1 MNIRDFQHKLL
12 SNIWDVDI
20 ASLPHWRGW
29 LTRLLR
35 IAHVI
40 LRDLA
45 DGMLNLRAMSL
56 VYTTLLSLVPLI
68 AVSFSVLKAFGVH
81 NQVEPMLL
89 AALAPLG
96 DKGIE
101 ISMRIISFVENMKA
115 GVLGSVGLALLFY
128 TVVSLIQKI
137 ERAFNYT
144 WRVSHHRP
152 FAQRFSDYLSVVIIG
167 PVLVFSAIGI
177 TASITNTAVVQHIIA
192 IEPFGT
198 LFIALTKILPY
209 ALIIIAF
216 TAIYSFIPNTR
227 VRIRSAFAG
236 AVVAGIMWET
246 AGWAFASFVVT
257 SAKYTA
263 IYSALATLIFFMVW
277 LYVGWLIL
285 LTGASIA
292 FYHQHPEYMTLRRHD
307 MRLSNRM
314 KEKLALLIMMQVGK
328 NYYQQLPACSRELLS
343 QRYTLPME
351 IIDRAIDHLLQR
363 KLLVETSGEPPGYL
377 PGRSLEKI
385 SLHEILD
392 SIREAG
398 EADHFNIN
406 NIPTDAGVDS
416 VLQGINQAIN
426 SSLANTTLK
435 DLVTSENIIAIK
447 QAQS

>member
-1 MNIRDFQHKLL
+1 MNINNLQNRIS
-12 SNIWDVDI
+12 SNIWDVEI
-20 ASLPHWRGW
+20 NQLPRWRAW
-29 LTRLLR
+29 LTQLLR
-35 IAHVI
+35 ISHVI

-101 ISMRIISFVENMKA
+101 ISGRIISFVENMKA
-115 GVLGSVGLALLFY
+115 GVLGSVGLGLLFY
-128 TVVSLIQKI
+128 TVISLMQKI

-177 TASITNTAVVQHIIA
+177 TASIANTAVVQQIIA

-198 LFIALTKILPY
+198 LFITLTKILPY

-227 VRIRSAFAG
+227 VRLRSALAG
-236 AVVAGIMWET
+236 AIVAGVLWET
-246 AGWAFASFVVT
+246 TGWAFASFVVT

-263 IYSALATLIFFMVW
+263 IYSALATLIFFMIW

-292 FYHQHPEYMTLRRHD
+292 FYHQHPEYMTLQRSD

-314 KEKLALLIMMQVGK
+314 KEKLALLIMTKIGK
-328 NYYQQLPACSRELLS
+328 HYYQQLPACSRESLAHH
-343 QRYTLPME
+343 YKLPME
-351 IIDRAIDHLLQR
+351 IIDRAVDHLLR
-363 KLLVETSGEPPGYL
+363 RNLLIETSGEPSGYL
-377 PGRSLEKI
+377 PARSMDKI
-385 SLHEILD
+385 SLHEIFE
-392 SIREAG
+392 SIRESG
-398 EADHFNIN
+398 ETERFNIGS
-406 NIPTDAGVDS
+406 IPSDASIDAVI
-416 VLQGINQAIN
+416 QRINQTIDG
-426 SSLANTTLK
+426 SLANTTLL
-435 DLVTSENIIAIK
+435 DLVASDNIVQIK
-447 QAQS
+447 DTQP